1 MTQRSPKHW
10 KALWRMETY
19 TELGRF
25 VGVCVQEWLRRPF
38 AVRQESDVSKM
49 TGKLSEQIGLTA
61 SEVTASTFMGVHVH
75 LAMPEDYSFYL
86 SLSGVDK
93 WKNTVQDDLY
103 LLKEGLE

>member
-10 KALWRMETY
+10 NALWRMETY
-19 TELGRF
+19 AELGRF
-25 VGVCVQEWLRRPF
+25 VGICVQEWLRRTF
-38 AVRQESDVSKM
+38 SVRQESGVSKM
-49 TGKLSEQIGLTA
+49 TGELRKQIGLIA
-61 SEVTASTFMGVHVH
+61 SEVTASAFVGVHVH

-93 WKNTVQDDLY
+93 WKNTMQDDLY